1 MRSSARVLR
10 HDGHPGGTVNK
21 WIARAAVAALVG
33 LTAARAEA
41 QITTVIAAP
50 KRVEAKAQANARR
63 EEAAQDSIAR
73 VTLTGMKQWVDSAA
87 NALALRPDTGTSP
100 VESPT
105 TPTAPAPP
113 QKADSAAARTPATAP
128 AVPPGGFRDG
138 ARAPN
143 TATQVPVV
151 ALVGGLMVLAG
162 LVLRRRRPLTARA
175 TRR

>member
-1 MRSSARVLR
+1 
-10 HDGHPGGTVNK
+10 VNK
-21 WIARAAVAALVG
+21 WIAGAAAAALVG
-33 LTAARAEA
+33 FAAARADA

-50 KRVEAKAQANARR
+50 KRAEAKAQETARR

-100 VESPT
+100 GESPT

-113 QKADSAAARTPATAP
+113 QKSDSAAARPPTAAP
-128 AVPPGGFRDG
+128 AAPPAEFRDG

-143 TATQVPVV
+143 TATQVPAA

-162 LVLRRRRPLTARA
+162 LVLRRRRPQFARV